1 MLEKESPFLS
11 VVIPAYNEENRIE
24 ATLRSVDAYL
34 SRQLYSY
41 EIIVVDDGSRDG
53 TYPLVERLSHEIKG
67 LRLIS
72 YPDNRGKGW
81 AVKRG
86 MLEAKGRI
94 RLFMDADNSTTI
106 DQVERMLPYFEK
118 GAEIVIGS
126 RRVKGAVIAIHQ
138 PWLRE
143 NLGRAFNVVA
153 RLLSGLPMK
162 DTQAGFKAFTAEA
175 AERIFPLQTISRWSF
190 DVELL
195 VIGRKLGFRVEEVPI
210 VWKNDE
216 RSHVSISS
224 MASVLK
230 DLVRIRLNAL
240 RGAYKSS
247 P

>member
-1 MLEKESPFLS
+1 MVENVFLS
-11 VVIPAYNEENRIE
+11 VVVPAYNEEKRIE
-24 ATLRSVDAYL
+24 ATLRSIDAYL
-34 SRQLYSY
+34 SSQPYSY

-53 TYPLVERLSHEIKG
+53 TYSLVERLSHEIKG
-67 LRLIS
+67 LRIIS
-72 YPDNRGKGW
+72 YRDNRGKGW
-81 AVKRG
+81 AVRWG
-86 MLEAKGRI
+86 MLEAKGKI
-94 RLFMDADNSTTI
+94 RLFMDADNSTTV

-118 GAEIVIGS
+118 GAHIVIGS
-126 RRVKGAVIAIHQ
+126 RKVKGAVITLHQ

-175 AERIFPLQTISRWSF
+175 AEKIFPLQTISRWSF

-195 VIGRKLGFRVEEVPI
+195 VIGRRLGFVVAEVPI
-210 VWKNDE
+210 VWKNDA

-230 DLVRIRLNAL
+230 DLVRIRLNAIK
-240 RGAYKSS
+240 GAYDRGS
-247 P
+247 